1 MVIAVAGMVFLLFLF
16 VLAGLL
22 LASIVIEDWNTRLIS
37 LKTLIEL
44 VVVRVSLAGLIIL
57 ADSSAVDIGGEFSS
71 SLALFCEQLSF
82 SSLGLSC
89 AMAVVVVA
97 LIKGL
102 SMVTKKLVWTLKG
115 NNGPTRYGERTV
127 PIEPLGAG
135 DVKLVGVCCL
145 YLSPLQ
151 LSVFV
156 LLMTVA
162 ALVLAGYFFILHK
175 ETAFPFAPAI
185 ILACLVA
192 FIL

>member
-1 MVIAVAGMVFLLFLF
+1 MVIAVAGIVFLLFLF

-22 LASIVIEDWNTRLIS
+22 LASIAVEDWNTRLIS
-37 LKTLIEL
+37 LKTLIAL
-44 VVVRVSLAGLIIL
+44 VVVRVSLAGLTL
-57 ADSSAVDIGGEFSS
+57 LVDSSAVDIGGEFSS

-97 LIKGL
+97 LIEGL
-102 SMVTKKLVWTLKG
+102 SMLTKKLMCTLKG
-115 NNGPTRYGERTV
+115 NVNPVGDRERTAS
-127 PIEPLGAG
+127 IEPLGAG
-135 DVKLVGVCCL
+135 DVKLVGACCL

-151 LSVFV
+151 LPVFV
-156 LLMTVA
+156 LLMSVA

-185 ILACLVA
+185 ILGCLVA
-192 FIL
+192 FVL

>member
-1 MVIAVAGMVFLLFLF
+1 MVIAVAGIVFLLFLF

-22 LASIVIEDWNTRLIS
+22 LASIAVEDWNTRLIS
-37 LKTLIEL
+37 LKTLIAL
-44 VVVRVSLAGLIIL
+44 VVVRVSLAVLTL
-57 ADSSAVDIGGEFSS
+57 LVNSSVVDVGGEFSS

-82 SSLGLSC
+82 LSLGLSC
-89 AMAVVVVA
+89 VMAVVVVA

-115 NNGPTRYGERTV
+115 RVNPVGDGERTAS
-127 PIEPLGAG
+127 IEPLGAG

-151 LSVFV
+151 LPVFV
-156 LLMTVA
+156 LLMSAA

-185 ILACLVA
+185 ILGCLAA

>member
-57 ADSSAVDIGGEFSS
+57 LDSSAVDIGGEFSS

-89 AMAVVVVA
+89 AMAIVVVA

-115 NNGPTRYGERTV
+115 NNSPVRYGERTV

-151 LSVFV
+151 LPVFV

-185 ILACLVA
+185 ILGCLVA

>member
-1 MVIAVAGMVFLLFLF
+1 MVIAVAGIVFLLFLF

-22 LASIVIEDWNTRLIS
+22 LASIVVEDWNTRLIS

-44 VVVRVSLAGLIIL
+44 VVVRVSLAGLTIL
-57 ADSSAVDIGGEFSS
+57 VDSSAVDIGGEFSS

-102 SMVTKKLVWTLKG
+102 NMVTKKLVWTLKG
-115 NNGPTRYGERTV
+115 NNGPTRDGERAAL
-127 PIEPLGAG
+127 IEPLGAG
-135 DVKLVGVCCL
+135 DIKLVGVCCL

-151 LSVFV
+151 LPVFV

-185 ILACLVA
+185 ILGCLVA

>member
-1 MVIAVAGMVFLLFLF
+1 MVIAVAGIVFLLFLF

-22 LASIVIEDWNTRLIS
+22 LASIVVEDWNTRLIS
-37 LKTLIEL
+37 FKTLIEL

-57 ADSSAVDIGGEFSS
+57 VDSSAVDIGGEFSS

-82 SSLGLSC
+82 LSLGLSC

-97 LIKGL
+97 LINGL

-115 NNGPTRYGERTV
+115 NNGSRDGERTAS
-127 PIEPLGAG
+127 IEPLGAG
-135 DVKLVGVCCL
+135 DIKLVGVCCL

-151 LSVFV
+151 LPVFV

-185 ILACLVA
+185 ILGCLVA

>member
-22 LASIVIEDWNTRLIS
+22 LVSIVIEDWNTRLIS

-44 VVVRVSLAGLIIL
+44 VVARVSLAGLIIL
-57 ADSSAVDIGGEFSS
+57 VDSSAVDIGGEFSS

-102 SMVTKKLVWTLKG
+102 NMVVKKLVWTLKG
-115 NNGPTRYGERTV
+115 NNGSRDGERTV

-151 LSVFV
+151 LPVFV

-185 ILACLVA
+185 ILGCLVA

>member
-22 LASIVIEDWNTRLIS
+22 LVSIVIEDWNTRLIS
-37 LKTLIEL
+37 LKILIEL
-44 VVVRVSLAGLIIL
+44 VVRVSLAGLIIL
-57 ADSSAVDIGGEFSS
+57 VDSSAVDIGGEFSS

-115 NNGPTRYGERTV
+115 TNGPTRYGERTV

-151 LSVFV
+151 LPVFV

-185 ILACLVA
+185 ILGCLVA